1 MSRVPLGGVCVVGVV
16 TVIGALSGCESR
28 ATPRGTPAEGSP
40 AQVLGEAAPRIEN
53 LSKGTSRLGEYHAA
67 AGDTAA
73 AAGDNTAAAEAYAR
87 AAEAFRNDGVAI
99 PTRIACHHGVA
110 LRRSAS
116 GDRGKSE
123 EAARLL
129 HQCVLGTPAG
139 SDAVKTALQELAA
152 LEPLGFDPAL
162 LKRESPAD
170 KYLTLPPRLPT
181 ADQIALDVLGSP
193 TKAAT
198 KLEQSWLA
206 IVQGPEIGPM
216 LLPCLETYWNATQKD
231 DVAFAMAV
239 TWKARWSED
248 AGDWVGG
255 TLDLTIAPNLEGATH
270 AAAECVKAT
279 LIPAAADLAK
289 KGTGASWQEEL
300 QLTLRAKR

>member
-1 MSRVPLGGVCVVGVV
+1 MSRVALGVV
-16 TVIGALSGCESR
+16 CLGLALAGCESR
-28 ATPRGTPAEGSP
+28 ATPPAVAPAEGSP
-40 AQVLGEAAPRIEN
+40 AQVIGEANPRVETLAKN
-53 LSKGTSRLGEYHAA
+53 TSRLGEYHAA

-73 AAGDNTAAAEAYAR
+73 ARGDHVAAAEAYAR
-87 AAEAFRNDGVAI
+87 AAEAFRNDGVQI
-99 PTRIACHHGVA
+99 PTRIACQHGVA

-129 HQCVLGTPAG
+129 HLCVLGTPAG
-139 SDAVKTALQELAA
+139 SEAVKTALQELAA

-162 LKRESPAD
+162 LKRDSPAD
-170 KYLTLPPRLPT
+170 KYLTLPARLPT
-181 ADQIALDVLGSP
+181 ADQIVLDVQGLP

-198 KLEQSWLA
+198 KLETSWLA
-206 IVQGPEIGPM
+206 VVQGPELGPL
-216 LLPCLETYWNATQKD
+216 LLPCLESYWNATQKD

-239 TWKARWSED
+239 IWKARWSED

-255 TLDLTIAPNLEGATH
+255 TLELTIAPTLEGPAL
-270 AAAECVKAT
+270 AAAECVKST
-279 LIPAAADLAK
+279 LAPAAADLAK
-289 KGTGASWQEEL
+289 KGVGASWTEEL